1 MTDTLLIA
9 FLAILILGP
18 RRFPELA
25 RQLGRILAEL
35 RRTKAGFVAQLQA
48 EAGGP
53 SQRLVSAGPSNIP
66 EPPVVSNG
74 AHDNA

>member
-18 RRFPELA
+18 RQLPQLA

-35 RRTKAGFVAQLQA
+35 RRTKADFVAQFRA

-53 SQRLVSAGPSNIP
+53 SQRPASPGPTNISERP
-66 EPPVVSNG
+66 ARSNG
-74 AHDNA
+74 VPDNA